1 MGDVVNLNQFRKK
14 RNRKKAE
21 DTARN
26 IRTSFGRSAIQ
37 KKQDLDKQKKR
48 DALLD
53 QKKLPNQNED
63 ETPSEN

>member
-26 IRTSFGRSAIQ
+26 NRASFGRSVAQ
-37 KKQDLDKQKKR
+37 KKQDMNQQKKR

-53 QKKLPNQNED
+53 KKKLSNKDEE